1 MIVFLDCLFYIVLE
15 YEKRK
20 KSSFM
25 TFGTRK
31 IIKNY
36 YGLISGLLLFF
47 AILFLIPAESMPDP
61 AKKMAAS
68 ALLMAIL
75 WITEAIPIPVT
86 AILPIVLF
94 PILKIMPTDKVTPN
108 YGHHLIF
115 LFLGGF
121 IIALT
126 IERWNLH
133 KRIALRIINFVGT
146 NRRLIILGFMIATAF
161 LSMWISNTA
170 TTMMMIPIGMAII
183 SQINGSGD
191 IKQNGPGKNNFAIA
205 LMLGIA
211 YSASIGGMATIIGT
225 PPNVVFI
232 GILKSNFPA
241 APEISF
247 MQWMLF
253 ALPFSFVFL
262 PLVWFYLVYIAAPL
276 NQTREKEIKSDIIL
290 HELKNLGPMSR
301 TEQITL
307 FIFITTALLW
317 LFRSNIDLG
326 TFHIT
331 GWASLLGL
339 KGLVQDSTVAI
350 FMAVLTF
357 MIPAGTDQE
366 GKQQFLMEWQ
376 WAKRVPWG
384 ILLLF
389 GGGFALASGFQESG
403 LTSWLGEQ
411 LKTFHFLP
419 LGLIIAVVCTMA
431 TFTTEFASNTAMAST
446 LLPILA
452 SLSVALRINPI
463 ILMVPATISCS
474 AAFMLPV
481 ATPPNAIVFGSGY
494 LQIRDMVKV
503 GLILNLIGLVLILV
517 VVYLLA
523 EPVFNIDWNQF
534 PVWAK

>member
-1 MIVFLDCLFYIVLE
+1 
-15 YEKRK
+15 
-20 KSSFM
+20 M
-25 TFGTRK
+25 TLKAKG

-36 YGLISGLLLFF
+36 FTFISALLVFF
-47 AILFLIPAESMPDP
+47 AILFIVPEESMPAP
-61 AKKMAAS
+61 AKKMGAT

-75 WITEAIPIPVT
+75 WITETIPIPVT

-94 PILKIMPTDKVTPN
+94 PILNIMPTDKVTLS

-133 KRIALRIINFVGT
+133 KRIALKIIHFIGT
-146 NRRLIILGFMIATAF
+146 NQRLIILGFMIATAF

-183 SQINGSGD
+183 SQIDSNTD
-191 IKQNGPGKNNFAIA
+191 TKHYVHGKNNFALA

-211 YSASIGGMATIIGT
+211 YSASIGGIATIIGT

-232 GILKSNFPA
+232 GILKSNFSG

-253 ALPFSFVFL
+253 ALPFSLSFL
-262 PLVWFYLVYIAAPL
+262 PLAWFYLVYIGVPL
-276 NQTREKEIKSDIIL
+276 KKTDKRETKSDIIVM
-290 HELKNLGPMSR
+290 ELKNLGPMSQAER
-301 TEQITL
+301 ATL
-307 FIFITTALLW
+307 LIFFATGLLW
-317 LFRSNIDLG
+317 LFRSDIDLG
-326 TFHIT
+326 TFHIV

-339 KGLVQDSTVAI
+339 NGLVQDSTVAI
-350 FMAVLTF
+350 AMAVLTF
-357 MIPAGTDQE
+357 IIPAGHDQD

-389 GGGFALASGFQESG
+389 GGGFALANGFQESG
-403 LTSWLGEQ
+403 LTYWLGEQ

-419 LGLIIAVVCTMA
+419 LGLIIIIVCAMA

-452 SLSVALRINPI
+452 GLSVALGINPI

-474 AAFMLPV
+474 TAFMLPI

-503 GLILNLIGLVLILV
+503 GFIMNILGLLLIAA

>member
-1 MIVFLDCLFYIVLE
+1 
-15 YEKRK
+15 
-20 KSSFM
+20 M
-25 TFGTRK
+25 TININGFIR
-31 IIKNY
+31 NY
-36 YGLISGLLLFF
+36 YGLISGLLVFFAVLFF
-47 AILFLIPAESMPDP
+47 IPDAGMPVP
-61 AKKMAAS
+61 AKRMAAS
-68 ALLMAIL
+68 ALLMAIW

-86 AILPIVLF
+86 AVLPIVLF
-94 PILKIMPTDKVTPN
+94 PLLKIMPTSQVTIN
-108 YGHHLIF
+108 YGHHLIY

-133 KRIALRIINFVGT
+133 KRMALKIIHFIGMNQRF
-146 NRRLIILGFMIATAF
+146 IILGFMVATAF

-183 SQINGSGD
+183 SQMSGSND
-191 IKQNGPGKNNFAIA
+191 DKKFVRGKNNFALA

-211 YSASIGGMATIIGT
+211 YSASIGGIATIIGT
-225 PPNVVFI
+225 PPNVVFV
-232 GILKSNFPA
+232 GILKSNFPS

-247 MQWMLF
+247 LQWMLF
-253 ALPFSFVFL
+253 ALPFSLIFL
-262 PLVWFYLVYIAAPL
+262 PIAWFYLVFIAAPVKGSSTE
-276 NQTREKEIKSDIIL
+276 NKNSQVITQ
-290 HELKNLGPMSR
+290 ELKDLGLMSWP
-301 TEQITL
+301 EKSTL
-307 FIFITTALLW
+307 IIFMTTGLLW
-317 LFRSNIDLG
+317 LLRSDIDLG
-326 TFHIT
+326 TVHIS

-350 FMAVLTF
+350 AMAILTF
-357 MIPAGTDQE
+357 IIPAGKDRD
-366 GKQQFLMEWQ
+366 GNQQFLMEWKV
-376 WAKRVPWG
+376 AKRVPWG

-403 LTSWLGEQ
+403 LTIWLGEQ

-419 LGLIIAVVCTMA
+419 LGLIIVIVCAMA

-452 SLSVALRINPI
+452 GLSVALGINPI

-474 AAFMLPV
+474 TAFMLPI

-494 LQIRDMVKV
+494 LQIRDMVKI
-503 GLILNLIGLVLILV
+503 GFIMNIIGLLLIAA
-517 VVYLLA
+517 VVYVLA
-523 EPVFNIDWNQF
+523 EPVFNIEWNQL

>member
-1 MIVFLDCLFYIVLE
+1 
-15 YEKRK
+15 
-20 KSSFM
+20 M
-25 TFGTRK
+25 TPKTNGLV
-31 IIKNY
+31 KNY
-36 YGLISGLLLFF
+36 YGLMSGVVVFF
-47 AILFLIPAESMPDP
+47 AILFLIPDSSIP
-61 AKKMAAS
+61 AAARKMAAS
-68 ALLMAIL
+68 ALLMAIW

-86 AILPIVLF
+86 AVLPIVLF
-94 PILKIMPTDKVTPN
+94 PVLKIMPTGQVTEN

-133 KRIALRIINFVGT
+133 KRIALNIINFIGT
-146 NRRLIILGFMIATAF
+146 NQRLIILGFMVATAF

-183 SQINGSGD
+183 SQMSNSEGEDQFIR
-191 IKQNGPGKNNFAIA
+191 GKNNFALA

-211 YSASIGGMATIIGT
+211 YSASIGGIATIIGT
-225 PPNVVFI
+225 PPNVVFV

-247 MQWMLF
+247 LQWMLF
-253 ALPFSFVFL
+253 ALPFSLVFL
-262 PLVWFYLVYIAAPL
+262 PLAWFYLVYIAAPVKK
-276 NQTREKEIKSDIIL
+276 TSTEKTKSEIIIQ
-290 HELKNLGPMSR
+290 ELKNLGPMSR
-301 TEQITL
+301 AERATL
-307 FIFITTALLW
+307 VIFLTTGLLW
-317 LFRSNIDLG
+317 LLRSDIDLG

-339 KGLVQDSTVAI
+339 KGLVHDSTVAI
-350 FMAVLTF
+350 AMAVLTF
-357 MIPAGTDQE
+357 IIPAGEERD
-366 GKQQFLMEWQ
+366 GKPQFLMEWQ
-376 WAKRVPWG
+376 WAKKVPWG

-403 LTSWLGEQ
+403 LTIWLGEQ

-419 LGLIIAVVCTMA
+419 LGFIILIVCAMA

-452 SLSVALRINPI
+452 GLSVALDINPI

-474 AAFMLPV
+474 TAFMLPI

-503 GLILNLIGLVLILV
+503 GLIMNILGLLLISA

-523 EPVFNIDWNQF
+523 GPVFNIDWNQM
-534 PVWAK
+534 PAWIK

>member
-1 MIVFLDCLFYIVLE
+1 
-15 YEKRK
+15 
-20 KSSFM
+20 M
-25 TFGTRK
+25 TIKTNGL
-31 IIKNY
+31 IKNY
-36 YGLISGLLLFF
+36 YGLISGLLVFLAVLFF
-47 AILFLIPAESMPDP
+47 IPDSSMPEP

-68 ALLMAIL
+68 ALLMAIW

-94 PILKIMPTDKVTPN
+94 PILKIMPTDQVTVN

-133 KRIALRIINFVGT
+133 KRIALKIIYFIGT
-146 NRRLIILGFMIATAF
+146 NQRLIILGFMIATAF

-183 SQINGSGD
+183 SQMSSSD
-191 IKQNGPGKNNFAIA
+191 DDKQFIRGKNNFALA

-211 YSASIGGMATIIGT
+211 YSASIGGIATIIGT

-232 GILKSNFPA
+232 GILKSSFPG

-247 MQWMLF
+247 LQWMLF
-253 ALPFSFVFL
+253 ALPFSLIFL
-262 PLVWFYLVYIAAPL
+262 PLAWFYLVFIAAP
-276 NQTREKEIKSDIIL
+276 IKNTSIDNTKSQVIIQ
-290 HELKNLGPMSR
+290 ELKNLGPMSKAER
-301 TEQITL
+301 ATL
-307 FIFITTALLW
+307 VIFLSTGLLW
-317 LFRSNIDLG
+317 LLRSDIDLG
-326 TFHIT
+326 TFHIS
-331 GWASLLGL
+331 GWASQLGL

-350 FMAVLTF
+350 AMAALTF
-357 MIPAGTDQE
+357 IIPAGEERD
-366 GKQQFLMEWQ
+366 GKSQFLMEWQ
-376 WAKRVPWG
+376 WTKRLPWG

-403 LTSWLGEQ
+403 LTIWLGEQ

-419 LGLIIAVVCTMA
+419 LGLIILIVCAMA
-431 TFTTEFASNTAMAST
+431 TFSTEFASNTAMAST
-446 LLPILA
+446 LLPIIA
-452 SLSVALRINPI
+452 GLSVALGINPI

-474 AAFMLPV
+474 TAFMLPI

-503 GLILNLIGLVLILV
+503 GLIMNILGLFLISV

-523 EPVFNIDWNQF
+523 EPVFNIDWNQM
-534 PVWAK
+534 PAWAK